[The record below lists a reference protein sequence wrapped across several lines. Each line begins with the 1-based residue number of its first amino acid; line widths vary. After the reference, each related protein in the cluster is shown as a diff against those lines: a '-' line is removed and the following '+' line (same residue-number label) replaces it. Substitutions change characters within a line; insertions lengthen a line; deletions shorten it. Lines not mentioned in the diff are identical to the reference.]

1 MGWVADQFD
10 NRKGQQE
17 EKSESFAESTFE
29 ERAARKWENLVKSF
43 EKDVT
48 EFRMRGGDANFK
60 QVSSDQCRISNVG
73 ANIAAVVTADVP
85 AHTVSYTYEPDHEPT
100 AVPEEGV
107 LTMRGSGNA
116 VELYSADQRLTLE
129 QARRLILQP
138 LLFPAKSLPLD
149 PTGT

>member
-10 NRKGQQE
+10 NRKDAQE
-17 EKSESFAESTFE
+17 EKSESFAEATFE
-29 ERAARKWENLVKSF
+29 ERAARKWENFAKAF

-48 EFRMRGGDANFK
+48 EFRTRGGDANFK
-60 QVSSDQCRISNVG
+60 RVSSDQCRIANVT
-73 ANIAAVVTADVP
+73 ANLAAVVTADVT
-85 AHTVSYTYEPDHEPT
+85 AHTISYTYEPDHEPT